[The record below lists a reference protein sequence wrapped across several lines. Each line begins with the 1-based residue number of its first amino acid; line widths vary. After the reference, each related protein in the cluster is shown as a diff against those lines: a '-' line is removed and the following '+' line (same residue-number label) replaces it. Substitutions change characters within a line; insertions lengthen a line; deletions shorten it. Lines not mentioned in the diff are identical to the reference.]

1 MKKFL
6 IIMSVFATVTVTLS
20 SCKKELE
27 EKYNNPEKSTEA
39 NIPGFFTAI
48 LNNNRVRPAYWNV
61 RTFLLQ
67 QPAVYSQTAFFPTA
81 NTAYQQSDSY
91 TQNYW
96 EDFYAPS
103 ANGSGSMALYRA
115 MEVVNNSASTTDK
128 ASNELFMQA
137 AKVALIEQAAKM
149 VDLWGDI
156 PYSEAGSLLSSNAIK
171 NPKFDEQAQLYTSF
185 IADLET
191 AATYFSKATTNATFS
206 KYDILLSGNVD
217 KWRRYSNSL
226 RLRLLMRISNVNEA
240 TSRTAVLNML
250 NNSAQY
256 PLIDGANNATYAPG
270 TTDVLLKPLTTNTEN
285 LNSALTEVPSYYA
298 SDYLLN
304 KVMLPSNDPRIPV
317 MFDKFGRTVSGKFVQ
332 NPTYRAMPI
341 TFTSAQQESGF
352 ADYAILDSATFLQNP
367 ALPGIVITAP
377 EVNFLKAEAFERWGG
392 DAKTAYETAVKQS
405 ITFYYYLNSLNSTG
419 LVVLPAPA
427 TTAVNDFIANS
438 NVAYTGTAT
447 EKLAKVW
454 TQKWVHLGFLQSIEA
469 WSEYRRTNYPMLTFP
484 AATLSGY
491 QTPPNRLVYPTSEK
505 TRNGVNYQA
514 VQAKDTRTT
523 KIFWDVN

>member
-1 MKKFL
+1 
-6 IIMSVFATVTVTLS
+6 MSVFATITVTFS

-67 QPAVYSQTAFFPTA
+67 QPAVYSQTAFFPNA

-103 ANGSGSMALYRA
+103 ANGSGSVALYRA
-115 MEVVNNSASTTDK
+115 METVNSSASATDK
-128 ASNELFMQA
+128 AGNELFMQA

-156 PYSEAGSLLSSNAIK
+156 PYSEAGSLLSSNTIK
-171 NPKFDEQAQLYTSF
+171 NPKFDDQVQLYTSF
-185 IADLET
+185 IADLDA

-226 RLRLLMRISNVNEA
+226 RLRLLMRISNVNESA
-240 TSRTAVLNML
+240 ARTTVLNML
-250 NNSAQY
+250 GNTAQY
-256 PLIDGANNATYAPG
+256 PMIDGNNNATYTPA

-304 KVMLPSNDPRIPV
+304 KVLVPSNDPRIPV
-317 MFDKFGRTVSGKFVQ
+317 MFDKYGRTVGGTFKQ
-332 NPTYRAMPI
+332 NATYKAMPI
-341 TFTSAQQESGF
+341 TFTSTQQESSF

-367 ALPGIVITAP
+367 ALPGIIISAP

-405 ITFYYYLNSLNSTG
+405 VTFYYYLNSLNSTG
-419 LVVLPAPA
+419 LVVLPMPES
-427 TTAVNDFIANS
+427 TVVNNFVTNS
-438 NVAYTGTAT
+438 SYAYTGNAT
-447 EKLAKVW
+447 EKLEKIW

-469 WSEYRRTNYPMLTFP
+469 WSEYRRTNYPALTFP
-484 AATLSGY
+484 TATLSGY
-491 QTPPNRLVYPTSEK
+491 QAPPTRLVYPTSET
-505 TRNGVNYQA
+505 TRNNTNYQA
-514 VQAKDTRTT
+514 VKAKDTRTT